1 MSKFNQIYNFV
12 LIDRELF
19 ASGGRYTLRTY
30 TDRAGVFKNP
40 GAGIFYDD
48 GTVNPFKGTKAGKP
62 FTLDQNHYNIQARE
76 GQADFKGLKLI
87 DFLLNAGECW
97 GSPNGT
103 YQYGEG
109 GNVSD
114 EEIAS
119 LKRDEIETRLET
131 GEFKQ
136 IGAKFKLMNTDKDA
150 EIALDAAELRNKAET
165 SALAIDDQTLEDIAA
180 HIAVFGK
187 AGKLMRKKVLDY
199 ASKRPADYFKLL
211 NAGDRAVRAIVRKSL
226 ADGTFTKKGQIIMWE
241 ETVIGPNEDEAV
253 SKLMSDKNMLEA
265 LQDKAELNTDVK
277 VPKKGGRPPKKPVE
291 A

>member
-1 MSKFNQIYNFV
+1 MAKFNQIYNFV
-12 LIDRELF
+12 LIDRTLF
-19 ASGGRYTLRTY
+19 ANGGRYTLRTY

-48 GTVNPFKGTKAGKP
+48 GTINPFKGTKAGKP

-109 GNVSD
+109 GNVPD

-150 EIALDAAELRNKAET
+150 EIALEAAELRNKAES
-165 SALAIDDQTLEDIAA
+165 SALGIDDQTLEEIASLLG
-180 HIAVFGK
+180 VFGPP
-187 AGKLMRKKVLDY
+187 GKLMKKKVLDY
-199 ASKRPADYFKLL
+199 AAKRPADYFKLL
-211 NAGDRAVRAIVRKSL
+211 NSGDRPIRAIIRKSI
-226 ADGTFTKKGQIIMWE
+226 ADGTFSKRGQVIMWE
-241 ETVIGPNEDEAV
+241 ETVIGANEDDAV
-253 SKLMSDKNMLEA
+253 SKLMSDKAMLEA
-265 LQDKAELNTDVK
+265 LQGKAELNTEVK
-277 VPKKGGRPPKKPVE
+277 VPKKGGRPPKKVE